1 MKEPPHH
8 GHASDSTL
16 SPQGPLLCSAFL
28 GFTGPPPLF
37 HGPRDVQSHSF
48 QSSIS
53 VKKGADSRIK
63 GPRLL
68 GALPFLSCDHG
79 PAAQWYRS
87 PATAGQSCPVPRRG
101 RAPAGGARLTPAG
114 SVYFARLQCD
124 VFPGRFTWKLDRPGL
139 SSTAIKKAAPLC
151 PGVWM
156 LQGRWASLPP
166 GSTAHTLV
174 RTGGGR
180 KTSPSL
186 VARPANRKV
195 TGCSSLGNQDAHAAT
210 LVPTTPVCGT
220 GTPGMLGHEESL
232 VFLARVPRG
241 GLPWP

>member
-1 MKEPPHH
+1 MKEPPRH

-53 VKKGADSRIK
+53 VKKGADPRIK
-63 GPRLL
+63 GPWLR

-79 PAAQWYRS
+79 PAAQWCRS
-87 PATAGQSCPVPRRG
+87 PATAGQSCPMPRRG

-114 SVYFARLQCD
+114 SVYFARLQFD

-139 SSTAIKKAAPLC
+139 SVPPPSRGRPLC
-151 PGVWM
+151 VPGF
-156 LQGRWASLPP
+156 
-166 GSTAHTLV
+166 
-174 RTGGGR
+174 
-180 KTSPSL
+180 
-186 VARPANRKV
+186 
-195 TGCSSLGNQDAHAAT
+195 GCSREGGPRCRQVAPFTPWSGRVGAGRPLHPWW
-210 LVPTTPVCGT
+210 LVLRT
-220 GTPGMLGHEESL
+220 E
-232 VFLARVPRG
+232 R
-241 GLPWP
+241 